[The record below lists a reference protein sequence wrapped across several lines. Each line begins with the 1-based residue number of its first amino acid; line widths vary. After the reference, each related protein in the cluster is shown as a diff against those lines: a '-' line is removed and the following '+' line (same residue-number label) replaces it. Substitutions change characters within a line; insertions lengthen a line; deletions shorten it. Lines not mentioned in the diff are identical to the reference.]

1 MTDSVFSGAL
11 LISLCIHGTLILGWQ
26 NVYARLLSN
35 QPILLLPPQVI
46 YEVQK
51 DDASDLAPNKS
62 LDIFKSIPF
71 PASVPAESPTV
82 FLPESVES
90 KGLLHAKSGAEKID
104 SDTILAN
111 DRMKNFKKI
120 PQRSKK
126 TARVEDIDL
135 SDILVFKVFN
145 SYYYHL
151 SLTIKG
157 YTHYPP
163 EMVNEHK
170 EGMVYVS
177 FVLHRNGSIANLKV
191 VESSGDKRFDKTALD
206 AIRKSAPFPKFPAA
220 ISENKI
226 TLYLPVSFEVD

>member
-11 LISLCIHGTLILGWQ
+11 LISICIHGTLILGWQ

-35 QPILLLPPQVI
+35 RLVLPLPPQVI

-51 DDASDLAPNKS
+51 SDTPDLTSNKPIDVIKSVAP
-62 LDIFKSIPF
+62 
-71 PASVPAESPTV
+71 SVPAEAPSV
-82 FLPESVES
+82 FLPESVETKDMLYS
-90 KGLLHAKSGAEKID
+90 KPGTEKIV
-104 SDTILAN
+104 SSVVSGN
-111 DRMKNFKKI
+111 ERMKSLKKI
-120 PQRSKK
+120 PQRSRR

-145 SYYYHL
+145 SYYYQL

-163 EMVNEHK
+163 EMVSEHK
-170 EGMVYVS
+170 EGVAYVS
-177 FVLHRNGSIANLKV
+177 FVLHRDGSVTNLRI